1 MTSTQ
6 IITLMVFHG
15 VFDWLFQ
22 DRETAKKKSS
32 NFKYLVAHLFILYTG
47 LLVWAYVFG
56 GLGLHGTFLFSLS
69 NVILHGIIDW
79 NLWKLYNL
87 SVLKRFNEADSSFQ
101 YWEDSWFYNFI
112 MADQLLHGICYVVL
126 FFLLR

>member
-6 IITLMVFHG
+6 IITLMIFHG

-47 LLVWAYVFG
+47 ILVWACVFG
-56 GLGLHGTFLFSLS
+56 GLGLHDTFLFAVS

-79 NLWKLYNL
+79 NLWKLYKL
-87 SVLKRFNEADSSFQ
+87 SVLKRFKEADGQFA

-112 MADQLLHGICYVVL
+112 MVDQLLHGICYVVL